1 MGWKVVKA
9 LQRNNDGINHAAL
22 DMLCALMQPMHDNP
36 DLKQEQLNKAS
47 LLASPTF
54 QEKLLENWVH
64 HVVRN
69 VKLSSNLPLSII
81 LYTLKLCCLHFC
93 LMISM
98 CDFNHSKSNQV

>member
-9 LQRNNDGINHAAL
+9 LQRNNDGINHAAI

-47 LLASPTF
+47 LLASATF

-64 HVVRN
+64 HVVSQIRFS
-69 VKLSSNLPLSII
+69 LDLL
-81 LYTLKLCCLHFC
+81 LY
-93 LMISM
+93 M
-98 CDFNHSKSNQV
+98 V